1 MTIPFGRR
9 RLILSLDRVSPS
21 PAGRVQEPA
30 EAAGATDFELAH
42 LGHGAMKA
50 EIDRARWH
58 AAGLMLGLRQ
68 S

>member
-9 RLILSLDRVSPS
+9 RLILTLDRVSPS
-21 PAGRVQEPA
+21 PAARVPEPP
-30 EAAGATDFELAH
+30 EAVGATDFELAH
-42 LGHGAMKA
+42 LGHGGMVA

-58 AAGLMLGLRQ
+58 TVGLMLGLRQ